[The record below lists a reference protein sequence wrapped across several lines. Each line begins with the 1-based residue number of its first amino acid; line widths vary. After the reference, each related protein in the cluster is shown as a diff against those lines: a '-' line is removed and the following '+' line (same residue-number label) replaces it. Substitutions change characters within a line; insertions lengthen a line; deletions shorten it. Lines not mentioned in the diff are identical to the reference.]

1 MQDTANTKSGKKQI
15 VAFPRAAYS
24 ISEFSALFGLE
35 QTWGYRMV
43 YGGKVKVIPSDDI
56 RGGNMVPHSE
66 VERLLSKA
74 QTYSDDIAGKA
85 VPRQKESPARGKQP

>member
-1 MQDTANTKSGKKQI
+1 MQVEANTKPDKKQI
-15 VAFPRAAYS
+15 VASFPRAAYT
-24 ISEFSALFGLE
+24 IPEFSSLFGKE

-43 YGGKVKVIPSDDI
+43 YDGKVKVIPSDDV

-74 QTYSDDIAGKA
+74 TTYSDDIAGEA
-85 VPRQKESPARGKQP
+85 VPRKATSKRKGQP